1 MTGHVRIA
9 IRAFA
14 AAALTGLVL
23 AGATGFA
30 ARNAGPWAF
39 SYFLDNGQD
48 GLHLAYSRDGLKWT
62 PLLRGKPI
70 IAPTVGGKLMRD
82 PCILL
87 GPDNVF
93 HAVWTTGWW
102 EQGIG
107 IGHSKDLLEWT
118 DVSFLPVMVHERA
131 AANAWAPEIIYDEE
145 TEQYVIFWATAIPG
159 RFPATDETAD
169 IRSAD
174 GSRLNHRIYRTSTK
188 DFTSYSRAELFVD
201 PGFDVIDATIV
212 RDGTQHVMFL
222 KDETRFPE
230 ARKYVRM
237 AVADHALGPYVLS
250 PGMVSQENWVE
261 GPTAFRAGADMIVL
275 FDAYTRH
282 RFEGVKS
289 RNLKDWTPV
298 TDELQMPPGARH
310 GTVFTVPE
318 KILKGLLAQ

>member
-1 MTGHVRIA
+1 
-9 IRAFA
+9 
-14 AAALTGLVL
+14 
-23 AGATGFA
+23 
-30 ARNAGPWAF
+30 
-39 SYFLDNGQD
+39 
-48 GLHLAYSRDGLKWT
+48 
-62 PLLRGKPI
+62 
-70 IAPTVGGKLMRD
+70 
-82 PCILL
+82 
-87 GPDNVF
+87 
-93 HAVWTTGWW
+93 
-102 EQGIG
+102 
-107 IGHSKDLLEWT
+107 
-118 DVSFLPVMVHERA
+118 
-131 AANAWAPEIIYDEE
+131 
-145 TEQYVIFWATAIPG
+145 
-159 RFPATDETAD
+159 
-169 IRSAD
+169 
-174 GSRLNHRIYRTSTK
+174 
-188 DFTSYSRAELFVD
+188 
-201 PGFDVIDATIV
+201 
-212 RDGTQHVMFL
+212 MFL